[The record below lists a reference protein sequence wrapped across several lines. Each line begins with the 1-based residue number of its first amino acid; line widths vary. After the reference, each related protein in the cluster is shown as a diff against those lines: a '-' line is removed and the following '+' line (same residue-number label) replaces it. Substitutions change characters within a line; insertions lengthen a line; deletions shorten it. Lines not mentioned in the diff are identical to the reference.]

1 MKMATANQLS
11 NNTSDSSNY
20 STDPNKK
27 EIHEMK
33 TMISRL
39 NFKMDSVEN
48 MLTEMRDEQ
57 GRMYEMLSNHIML
70 Q

>member
-1 MKMATANQLS
+1 MATANQLS

>member
-1 MKMATANQLS
+1 MATANQLS

-27 EIHEMK
+27 EIREMK

-39 NFKMDSVEN
+39 NFKMDSVET

>member
-1 MKMATANQLS
+1 MATANQLS

-39 NFKMDSVEN
+39 NFKMDSVET

>member
-27 EIHEMK
+27 EIREMK

-39 NFKMDSVEN
+39 NFKMDSVET

>member
-1 MKMATANQLS
+1 MANVTVLT

-33 TMISRL
+33 TMITHL
-39 NFKMDSVEN
+39 NLKMDNFEAI
-48 MLTEMRDEQ
+48 LTEMRNEQ
-57 GRMYEMLSNHIML
+57 ACIFEMVSNHVML